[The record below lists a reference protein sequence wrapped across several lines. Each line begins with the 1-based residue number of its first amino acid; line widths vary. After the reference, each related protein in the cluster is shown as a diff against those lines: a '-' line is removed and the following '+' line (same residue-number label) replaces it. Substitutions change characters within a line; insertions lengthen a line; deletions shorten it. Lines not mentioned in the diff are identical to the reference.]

1 MPTHGAGREG
11 DFLFMAYRKI
21 LVALDVRDTGAA
33 MFEEALD
40 LARLMSAEMSLLCCF
55 EQETVAEM
63 EGRVATFAEMDMS
76 HSEVIHDQK
85 RRVQLEHV
93 RAWLE
98 SLAGLA
104 AKRGIT
110 AHIDAEEGPPARR
123 ICELAA
129 DWGADLIVLGHS
141 KRHHL
146 RELFLGSVNDQ
157 VIHEAPCA
165 VLITKRK

>member
-1 MPTHGAGREG
+1 
-11 DFLFMAYRKI
+11 MAYHKI
-21 LVALDVRDTGAA
+21 LVALDVNDTGAA
-33 MFEEALD
+33 LFEEALD
-40 LARLMSAEMSLLCCF
+40 IARLMSAEMSLLCCF

-63 EGRVATFAEMDMS
+63 EGRVATFSEMDMS
-76 HSEVIHDQK
+76 DSEVIHDQK
-85 RRVQLEHV
+85 RRIELEHV

-104 AKRGIT
+104 AKRGVV
-110 AHIDAEEGPPARR
+110 AHIDAEEGQAARR
-123 ICELAA
+123 ICELAT

-146 RELFLGSVNDQ
+146 RELFLGSINEQ
-157 VIHEAPCA
+157 VIRDAPCA